1 MIYYFITVSIAF
13 VLLITL
19 SRSHRFMNFFSILLS
34 LSLFSLT
41 VYTIQ
46 NASLPVYYSE
56 LYNYVFIDAFNLYT
70 VLINE
75 IVFTL
80 AGLYALGYIE
90 SLVSHG
96 ELHKKNLKLFYISF
110 NLLNKFI
117 MLTFFSN
124 NLALFLIFAELTTIF
139 GALLISTLNAKENI
153 DAALKY
159 IFVVSSTMV
168 FAFLGILFLYALTQK
183 YNSATL
189 NWNELVLLSQKT
201 PLIASYTILTFV
213 FVNLGMIAKAGIAP
227 FHTWLPHAHSTAPS
241 VISTVLSGA
250 VLNVGIYGL
259 IRLFFIYRNTSALS
273 FVSGLLLFFGFL
285 SMGIGVFSMY
295 QQRNLKMLIAFS
307 SIEQMG
313 FMAVAI
319 GIGTE
324 NSIYWV
330 IYYMMMHSLAKSLLF
345 LSAGIM
351 HRQYKSNELISMIN
365 VLKLQPLAS
374 IGLMVGTFSV
384 LGFPPFA
391 LFFPKIFIISEIA
404 KNSLILL
411 ALVLFFFLIAISAY
425 TVLFIRLFTKLTVHK
440 DLDVIKNYNS
450 PILMKIP
457 LIVLILSLFIFGIY
471 VPPWFENLV
480 MTIKGYL
487 FAL

>member
-110 NLLNKFI
+110 NLLNIFI